1 MRPKAL
7 AYLILTGYF
16 FILVMSAAHL
26 ASWFALTSKGL
37 PPVLPWGLAGVLEG
51 MVFLFAL
58 VTHLYP
64 GASKWS
70 PPATYFAL
78 GLVWLGNYRSMRSAY
93 EGEWALEPLV
103 QSLFVVM
110 SVFAGKVAG
119 ELLRRE
125 AEPALSRGIGSQ
137 GEETSPPQPPQP
149 PQALPDVGPS
159 ERNLVRA
166 LLEANPTGL
175 SVDETSFFTG
185 LPLDKA
191 MGALETLRREGVAR
205 LEGGR
210 YFLVAPLLEER

>member
-1 MRPKAL
+1 MKPKAL
-7 AYLILTGYF
+7 AYLILTGYLS
-16 FILVMSAAHL
+16 ILVMSTAHL

-37 PPVLPWGLAGVLEG
+37 PSALPWGLAAVLEG

-58 VTHLYP
+58 VSHLYP
-64 GASKWS
+64 GVSKWS

-103 QSLFVVM
+103 QSFFVVM

-119 ELLRRE
+119 ELLRKE
-125 AEPALSRGIGSQ
+125 TEVAFLGEMSSQ
-137 GEETSPPQPPQP
+137 RKEISP
-149 PQALPDVGPS
+149 PQALLEVGPS

-166 LLEANPTGL
+166 LLEANPAGL
-175 SVDETSFFTG
+175 SVDEVSFFTG
-185 LPLDKA
+185 LPVDKA
-191 MGALETLRREGVAR
+191 VAALETLRREGVAR

-210 YFLVAPLLEER
+210 YILAEPLLEKG

>member
-1 MRPKAL
+1 MRPKVL
-7 AYLILTGYF
+7 AYLILTGYL

-37 PPVLPWGLAGVLEG
+37 PSALPWGLAAVLEG

-58 VTHLYP
+58 VTHLHP
-64 GASKWS
+64 EASRWA

-78 GLVWLGNYRSMRSAY
+78 GLVWLGNYRSMRSTY
-93 EGEWALEPLV
+93 EGDWVLEPLL

-125 AEPALSRGIGSQ
+125 TEPAPSRGVSFQ
-137 GEETSPPQPPQP
+137 GEGVSPPQV
-149 PQALPDVGPS
+149 LPEVGPS

-166 LLEANPTGL
+166 LLEANPAGL

-185 LPLDKA
+185 LPVDKA
-191 MGALETLRREGVAR
+191 MGALEALRKEGVAR

-210 YFLVAPLLEER
+210 YFLATPLLEKS

>member
-1 MRPKAL
+1 MKPKVL
-7 AYLILTGYF
+7 AYLILTGYL

-37 PPVLPWGLAGVLEG
+37 PSVLPWGLAGVLEG

-93 EGEWALEPLV
+93 QGEWALEPLV

-119 ELLRRE
+119 ELLRKE
-125 AEPALSRGIGSQ
+125 TESTSLKEVNLQRGEVSL
-137 GEETSPPQPPQP
+137 

-159 ERNLVRA
+159 ERNLVRV

-175 SVDETSFFTG
+175 SVDETAFFTG
-185 LPLDKA
+185 LPVDKA
-191 MGALETLRREGVAR
+191 MGALEMLRREGAAR

>member
-1 MRPKAL
+1 MRPKVL
-7 AYLILTGYF
+7 AHLILIGYF
-16 FILVMSAAHL
+16 FILVMSATHL

-37 PPVLPWGLAGVLEG
+37 PSALPWGLAAVLEG

-58 VTHLYP
+58 VTHLHP
-64 GASKWS
+64 EASRWA

-93 EGEWALEPLV
+93 EGDWVLEPLL

-125 AEPALSRGIGSQ
+125 TEPAPSREASFQAEGI
-137 GEETSPPQPPQP
+137 SPPQV
-149 PQALPDVGPS
+149 LPEVGPS

-166 LLEANPTGL
+166 LLEANPAGL

-191 MGALETLRREGVAR
+191 VGALEALRKEGVAR

-210 YFLVAPLLEER
+210 YFLATPLLEKS

>member
-1 MRPKAL
+1 MRPKVL
-7 AYLILTGYF
+7 AYLILTGYL
-16 FILVMSAAHL
+16 FILIMSAAHL

-37 PPVLPWGLAGVLEG
+37 PSALPWGLAAVLEG

-58 VTHLYP
+58 VTHLHP
-64 GASKWS
+64 EASRWA

-93 EGEWALEPLV
+93 EGDWVLEPLL

-125 AEPALSRGIGSQ
+125 TESAPSRGVSFQEEEIG
-137 GEETSPPQPPQP
+137 P
-149 PQALPDVGPS
+149 PQALPEVGPS

-185 LPLDKA
+185 LSVDKA
-191 MGALETLRREGVAR
+191 MGALEALRREGVAR

-210 YFLVAPLLEER
+210 YFLATSLLEKS

>member
-1 MRPKAL
+1 MRPKVL
-7 AYLILTGYF
+7 AYLILTGYL
-16 FILVMSAAHL
+16 FILIMSAAHL

-37 PPVLPWGLAGVLEG
+37 PSALPWGLAAVLEG

-58 VTHLYP
+58 VTHLHP
-64 GASKWS
+64 EASRWA

-93 EGEWALEPLV
+93 EGDWALEPLL

-125 AEPALSRGIGSQ
+125 TEPAPSREANLQ
-137 GEETSPPQPPQP
+137 GEGFSPPR
-149 PQALPDVGPS
+149 ALPEVSPS

-185 LPLDKA
+185 LPVDKA
-191 MGALETLRREGVAR
+191 MGALEALRREGVAR

-210 YFLVAPLLEER
+210 YFLAVPLLEKG

>member
-1 MRPKAL
+1 MKPKAL
-7 AYLILTGYF
+7 AYLILTGYL
-16 FILVMSAAHL
+16 FILVMSTAHL

-37 PPVLPWGLAGVLEG
+37 PPLLPWGLAGVLEA

-64 GASKWS
+64 GVSKWS

-119 ELLRRE
+119 ELLRKEADLTSRE
-125 AEPALSRGIGSQ
+125 TNVQ
-137 GEETSPPQPPQP
+137 GKDIFSPQK
-149 PQALPDVGPS
+149 LPDVGSS

-166 LLEANPTGL
+166 LLEANPSGL

-185 LPLDKA
+185 LPADKA
-191 MGALETLRREGVAR
+191 MAALEMLRREGVAR

-210 YFLVAPLLEER
+210 YILAEPLLEKG

>member
-7 AYLILTGYF
+7 AYLILTGYL

-37 PPVLPWGLAGVLEG
+37 PSILPWGLAGVLEG

-93 EGEWALEPLV
+93 GGDWALEPLV

-125 AEPALSRGIGSQ
+125 TEPLPSR
-137 GEETSPPQPPQP
+137 ETSSREERVSP

-166 LLEANPTGL
+166 LLEANPAGL
-175 SVDETSFFTG
+175 SVDEASFFTG
-185 LPLDKA
+185 LPVDKA
-191 MGALETLRREGVAR
+191 MGALEMLRREGVAR

-210 YFLVAPLLEER
+210 YLLVTPLLERG

>member
-1 MRPKAL
+1 MRPKTL
-7 AYLILTGYF
+7 AYLILTGYL
-16 FILVMSAAHL
+16 FILIMSAAHL

-37 PPVLPWGLAGVLEG
+37 PPLLPWGLAGVLEG

-78 GLVWLGNYRSMRSAY
+78 GLVWLGNYRSMWSAY

-125 AEPALSRGIGSQ
+125 AEPTPLRGMNPQ
-137 GEETSPPQPPQP
+137 GGKTSP
-149 PQALPDVGPS
+149 PQALPDVDPS
-159 ERNLVRA
+159 ERDLVRA
-166 LLEANPTGL
+166 LLEANPSGL

-185 LPLDKA
+185 LPVDKA
-191 MGALETLRREGVAR
+191 MGALEMLRRDGVAR

-210 YFLVAPLLEER
+210 YFLATPLLEER

>member
-1 MRPKAL
+1 MKPKAL
-7 AYLILTGYF
+7 AYLILTGYL

-37 PPVLPWGLAGVLEG
+37 PSLLPWGLAGVLEG

-64 GASKWS
+64 GASRWS

-93 EGEWALEPLV
+93 EGDWALEPLV

-119 ELLRRE
+119 ELLRKETELAPSRE
-125 AEPALSRGIGSQ
+125 MSFQ
-137 GEETSPPQPPQP
+137 GEEITP
-149 PQALPDVGPS
+149 PQALPEVAPS

-175 SVDETSFFTG
+175 SVDEASFFTG
-185 LPLDKA
+185 LPVDKA
-191 MGALETLRREGVAR
+191 MGALEALRREGVAR

-210 YFLVAPLLEER
+210 YFLATPLLEEK